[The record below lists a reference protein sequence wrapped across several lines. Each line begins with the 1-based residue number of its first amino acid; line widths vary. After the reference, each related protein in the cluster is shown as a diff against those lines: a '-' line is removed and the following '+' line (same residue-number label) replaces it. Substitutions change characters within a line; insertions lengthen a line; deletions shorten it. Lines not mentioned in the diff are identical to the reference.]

1 MEESSTELLG
11 AEKNEQALTSLVG
24 RPWEQVAALLPGDLE
39 ASAQATGALRRR
51 RGIRS
56 AIVLLRIVL
65 AYAVLDWPLRL
76 LGAWCVLQDLADV
89 SDVALLK
96 RLRHSRTWLGYL
108 LTQCLRQRRVHLT
121 PCAGVRLRLRDAT
134 VVSRPGSRGTDWR
147 VHLSLDLGRLCV
159 DGVEVTDASGGETLA
174 RCPSAPGDI
183 EVADR
188 GYAFAG
194 SLGPPLATGS
204 QVVVRTNWQNLPLWT
219 AAGQRLDIIAWLGC
233 ALADPAQETQE
244 TVVWL
249 ATPQGQFQLR
259 LIAGRLPAE
268 AAEQARRKAYSAARK
283 KGRTPDQRT
292 LLACDFVL
300 LLSSLPSRWWSASNV
315 LDLYRLRWQVE
326 LLFKRFKSLLNFDGL
341 RSQDPE
347 LTQTYLLAKLV
358 AALLIEALT
367 ARVSAQAPDWFLTPK
382 RPVSLWRLTAL
393 LWEQLRQCICGV
405 FVADA
410 VATKL
415 ARLKRFLCEP
425 PRQRQQQLARARLFL
440 TRLSVVNVQPTLPLS

>member
-1 MEESSTELLG
+1 MEESSTELLS
-11 AEKNEQALTSLVG
+11 AEKSEQALSSLVG
-24 RPWEQVAALLPGDLE
+24 RPWAQVAALLPGDLE

-65 AYAVLDWPLRL
+65 AYAVLDWSLRL

-108 LTQCLRQRRVHLT
+108 LTQCLRQRQVHLT
-121 PCAGVRLRLRDAT
+121 PCPGVRLRLRDAT
-134 VVSRPGSRGTDWR
+134 VVSRPGSQGTDWR

-159 DGVEVTDASGGETLA
+159 DGVEVTDASGGESLA
-174 RCPSAPGDI
+174 RFPAAPGDI

-204 QVVVRTNWQNLPLWT
+204 QVVVRINWQNLPLWS
-219 AAGQRLDIIAWLGC
+219 ASGQRLDIIAWLRC
-233 ALADPAQETQE
+233 AMADPAQETLE
-244 TVVWL
+244 TGVWL

-268 AAEQARRKAYSAARK
+268 AAERARRKAYSAARK

-300 LLSSLPSRWWSASNV
+300 LLTSLPSRWWAASNV

-367 ARVSAQAPDWFLTPK
+367 ASVSAQAPEWFLTPK
-382 RPVSLWRLTAL
+382 RPISLWRLTAL

-410 VATKL
+410 VPTKL

-425 PRQRQQQLARARLFL
+425 PRRRQQQLARARLFL
-440 TRLSVVNVQPTLPLS
+440 TRLSVVNVQPPMSLS

>member
-1 MEESSTELLG
+1 MEECSTELLS
-11 AEKNEQALTSLVG
+11 AEKTEQARASLVG
-24 RPWEQVAALLPGDLE
+24 QPWEQVAALLPGDLA

-51 RGIRS
+51 RGVRS
-56 AIVLLRIVL
+56 ALVLLRIVL

-89 SDVALLK
+89 SDVALMQ

-108 LTQCLRQRRVHLT
+108 LIQCLRQRRLPLT
-121 PCAGVRLRLRDAT
+121 ACPGVRLRLRDAT
-134 VVSRPGSRGTDWR
+134 TVSRPGSQGTDWR

-159 DGVEVTDASGGETLA
+159 DGVEVTDASGGESLA
-174 RCPSAPGDI
+174 RFPSAPGDI

-194 SLGPPLATGS
+194 SLGPSLAAGS

-219 AAGQRLDIIAWLGC
+219 ATGQRLDISAWLHC
-233 ALADPAQETQE
+233 ALADPIQETA
-244 TVVWL
+244 VGL

-268 AAEQARRKAYSAARK
+268 AAERARRKAHSAARK

-292 LLACDFVL
+292 LWACDFVL
-300 LLSSLPSRWWSASNV
+300 VLTSLPSRWWSAGNV

-341 RSQDPE
+341 RCKDPE
-347 LTQTYLLAKLV
+347 LTQTYLLGKLL
-358 AALLIEALT
+358 AALIIEAHT
-367 ARVSAQAPDWFLTPK
+367 ADVSIQAPEWFLTPK

-393 LWEQLRQCICGV
+393 LWEQLRQCICGL
-405 FVADA
+405 FVAQA
-410 VATKL
+410 LPAKL
-415 ARLKRFLCEP
+415 ARLQRFLCEP
-425 PRQRQQQLARARLFL
+425 PRQRQQQLARTRLFL
-440 TRLSVVNVQPTLPLS
+440 TRLSVVNVQPALSLS